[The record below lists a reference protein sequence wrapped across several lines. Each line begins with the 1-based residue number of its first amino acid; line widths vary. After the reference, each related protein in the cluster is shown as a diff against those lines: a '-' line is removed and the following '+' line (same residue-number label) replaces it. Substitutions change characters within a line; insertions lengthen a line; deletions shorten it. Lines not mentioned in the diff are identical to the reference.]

1 VQEWAADARQHRIV
15 GGLDVGEVGAKP
27 GVLGL
32 NPAEAE
38 PSSEVGKSRQSLS
51 GSQAAMVQPSI
62 DSCDA
67 WFR

>member
-32 NPAEAE
+32 NPAEAAAD
-38 PSSEVGKSRQSLS
+38 VGKSRQSLS
-51 GSQAAMVQPSI
+51 GSQATMVQPSI